1 MKKIVQYLTEKF
13 KINSN
18 NITKS
23 SYKDEVYNYIEDLS
37 FRFSENHKK
46 DEIEKYIQNK
56 EDPNWLEII
65 DYLLNDYIDIK
76 KDNQEYGQEIVKDTT
91 NLFTLL
97 CKYPQKLKVNDD
109 LKESIIKGM
118 TRYSIENY

>member
-1 MKKIVQYLTEKF
+1 MKNLVYYLTEKF

-37 FRFSENHKK
+37 FRFSGNYKK

-56 EDPNWLEII
+56 EEPNWLEII

-91 NLFTLL
+91 NLFILL

-118 TRYSIENY
+118 TKYALENY